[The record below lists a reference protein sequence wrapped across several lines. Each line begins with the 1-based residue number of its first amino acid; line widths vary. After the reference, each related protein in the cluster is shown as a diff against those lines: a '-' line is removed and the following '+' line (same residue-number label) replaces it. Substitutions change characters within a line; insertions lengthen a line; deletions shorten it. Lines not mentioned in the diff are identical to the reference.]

1 MDKKLIVLGL
11 NGEISREVYG
21 YDSSSFS
28 PLSFSSSEIPLIT
41 DSDLKGINTFRG
53 VLLPDGSTGNQS
65 VSINPCT
72 EQILNGTIA
81 GTFLLNEQVSQSQY
95 IPVLINGLALNGSSA
110 DQYLPTVGSIG
121 LTGTVG
127 LTGADLGNRS
137 IQFKGSYLDTNT
149 KAAGLQLPAFTTTT
163 VPYYMMSGFLYLE
176 TEPSTNYDPILLTR
190 SANGATDNTN
200 DSFRLEYDTSSKQL
214 QFHFATTNWA
224 SAGYQTIL
232 NVCPANGV
240 TLNQWHQF
248 AIAYSNQGGSAV
260 ASSYWNGTR
269 YSQTTGITGYLKNS
283 TGYFMLGSGTS
294 GDRPLKGWLEH
305 LMVSM
310 GSATAA
316 LREFPHSATGPVSTN
331 QFAGDYTVYAM
342 TMNGPLGSSLFPC
355 ASTKRVISAA
365 SFTDP
370 LNSRIGVANVSRENT
385 SVHGVTMFAG
395 VDGGHTAS
403 SVAGSA
409 GYLFGY
415 DSGACMVI
423 TGVTSTIS
431 LLADSQKV
439 KGNLVDHT
447 IAYLVGSTAM
457 RGVCA
462 SPGDFPTLFAGS
474 SASFSGRTFSFLPT
488 TSNVSVLRSIYDN
501 IIIAGLTRSYNLSD
515 FEGNMYTFSTGGVK
529 NLYADVVLYQSTA
542 FALGSSL
549 KAAVTGATTAS
560 NLYGLN
566 GLSGEGLVNKLAP
579 QLTTNGFLYL
589 SGKAKATKKTNNP
602 EKQNTVSAIEIAEL
616 GPKI

>member
-1 MDKKLIVLGL
+1 MNKKLVTL
-11 NGEISREVYG
+11 NNRGEIVSEQYG
-21 YDSSSFS
+21 YDSASFTPSSTTVGYYS
-28 PLSFSSSEIPLIT
+28 IIVDETLPAQ
-41 DSDLKGINTFRG
+41 NTTRI
-53 VLLPDGSTGNQS
+53 LTLPDGSTASQGI
-65 VSINPCT
+65 SISPVT
-72 EQILNGTIA
+72 EQILNGAIT
-81 GTFLLNEQVSQSQY
+81 GTFNMNEQVSQSQY
-95 IPVLINGLALNGSSA
+95 IPTLINGLALSGATANE
-110 DQYLPTVGSIG
+110 YLPTVATIG
-121 LTGTVG
+121 LS
-127 LTGADLGNRS
+127 GAELGNRS

-163 VPYYMMSGFLYLE
+163 IPYYMMSGFLYLE
-176 TEPSTNYDPILLTR
+176 TEPSSAYDPILLTR
-190 SANGATDNTN
+190 SANGATDTTN

-248 AIAYSNQGGSAV
+248 AIAYSNVGSSATV
-260 ASSYWNGTR
+260 SSYWNGTR
-269 YSQTTGITGYLKNS
+269 YAQTTGITGYLKNS

-294 GDRPLKGWLEH
+294 GDRPLKGYLEH

-310 GSATAA
+310 GASTAA
-316 LREFPHSATGPVSTN
+316 LREFAHSATGPVSTN

-355 ASTKRVISAA
+355 TNTKRIVSAV

-370 LNSRIGVANVSRENT
+370 LGSRLGVANTSRENT

-395 VDGGHTAS
+395 LDGGHTAS

-423 TGVTSTIS
+423 EGVTSTMT
-431 LLADSQKV
+431 LAEAKQI
-439 KGNLVDHT
+439 KGNLIDHS
-447 IAYLVGSTAM
+447 IAFLNGSTAM

-462 SPGDFPTLFAGS
+462 SPGDFPILFAGS
-474 SASFSGRTFSFLPT
+474 SASFSGQTFSFLPT
-488 TSNVSVLRSIYDN
+488 TANISLLSSIYDN
-501 IIIAGLTRSYNLSD
+501 IIISGRTAPYNLPD
-515 FEGNMYTFSTGGVK
+515 FEGNMYIFSTGGVK
-529 NLYADVVLYQSTA
+529 NLYADVVSYQSTA
-542 FALGSSL
+542 SVMGSGI
-549 KAAVTGATTAS
+549 KTAIAAAATKS
-560 NLYGLN
+560 NLYELN
-566 GLSGEGLVNKLAP
+566 GFSAEGIVNKLAP
-579 QLTTNGFLYL
+579 DLTKNGFLYL

-602 EKQNTVSAIEIAEL
+602 EKQNTVSAVEIAEL

>member
-1 MDKKLIVLGL
+1 MNKKLIDLGS
-11 NGEISREVYG
+11 NGEISNEVYG
-21 YDSSSFS
+21 YDSSTFS
-28 PLSFSSSEIPLIT
+28 PFSSYVGTPLIV
-41 DSDLKGINTFRG
+41 DSDIKGIGTVRTI
-53 VLLPDGSTGNQS
+53 LLPDGSTANQS

-81 GTFLLNEQVSQSQY
+81 GAFNMNEQVSQSQY
-95 IPVLINGLALNGSSA
+95 IPTLINGLALSGYTA
-110 DQYLPTVGSIG
+110 AQYLPTVATIG
-121 LTGTVG
+121 LS
-127 LTGADLGNRS
+127 GAELGNRS

-176 TEPSTNYDPILLTR
+176 TEPSTAYDPILITR
-190 SANGATDNTN
+190 SANGATDTTN

-214 QFHFATTNWA
+214 QFHFATSNWA
-224 SAGYQTIL
+224 SAGYQAIL

-248 AIAYSNQGGSAV
+248 AIAYSNVGSSATV
-260 ASSYWNGTR
+260 SSYWNGAR
-269 YSQTTGITGYLKNS
+269 YAQTTGITGYLKNS
-283 TGYFMLGSGTS
+283 TGSFMLGSGAS
-294 GDRPLKGWLEH
+294 GDKPLKGYLEH
-305 LMVSM
+305 LIVSM
-310 GSATAA
+310 GTTTAA

-355 ASTKRVISAA
+355 ASTKRVISTA

-370 LNSRIGVANVSRENT
+370 LSSRLGVANVSRENT

-403 SVAGSA
+403 SVAAAA

-423 TGVTSTIS
+423 AGVTSTIS
-431 LLADSQKV
+431 LLSDSQKI

-457 RGVCA
+457 RGLRV

-474 SASFSGRTFSFLPT
+474 SASFSGDTFSFLPT
-488 TSNVSVLRSIYDN
+488 TSNVSILRSIYDN
-501 IIIAGLTRSYNLSD
+501 IIIAGVTAPYNLSD

-529 NLYADVVLYQSTA
+529 NLYADVVSYQSTA
-542 FALGSSL
+542 FNIGSSL
-549 KAAVTGATTAS
+549 KVAINAASTKS
-560 NLYGLN
+560 NLYELN
-566 GLSGEGLVNKLAP
+566 GFSGEGLVNKLAP

-589 SGKAKATKKTNNP
+589 SGKGKATKKTNNP
-602 EKQNTVSAIEIAEL
+602 EKQNIVSVIEIAEL
-616 GPKI
+616 EPKI